1 MQFNFLVIFL
11 HSSYYLT
18 TEYKNFLQKT
28 VEKAYKNYMGGV
40 LLLLESQWFSLFLKP
55 RASFFVKV
63 NQKTN
68 KKNKLKTDSSVFR

>member
-18 TEYKNFLQKT
+18 TEYKKTLQKT

-55 RASFFVKV
+55 RASLFVKV

-68 KKNKLKTDSSVFR
+68 KKTKQTEN